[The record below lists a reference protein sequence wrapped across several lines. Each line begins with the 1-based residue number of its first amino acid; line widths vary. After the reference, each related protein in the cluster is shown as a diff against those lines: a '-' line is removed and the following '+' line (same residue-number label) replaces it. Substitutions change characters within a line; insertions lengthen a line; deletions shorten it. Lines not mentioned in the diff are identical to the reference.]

1 MNTND
6 AAEDEAKLVLD
17 IYEYSLTNGLDVEDR
32 SDVEKILEAL
42 NQVDVSDEKI
52 ERLMKAL
59 QITTKRIQEDLSDR
73 KKLN

>member
-17 IYEYSLTNGLDVEDR
+17 IYENSLTNGLDVEDR

-42 NQVDVSDEKI
+42 NQVNVSDEKI

>member
-6 AAEDEAKLVLD
+6 AAEDEAKLILD